1 MDAEQ
6 PVPGLKRQRGDDDGT
21 SSSGGSEGERPQLL
35 DAEREPPG
43 GADADADAAD
53 QPRLRR
59 RLSANAAAS
68 PAEHNAAGDA
78 GGGSGSG
85 SQRFAVQ
92 GVSSAAGTG
101 GGPTAAAGAGASD
114 QPGGSGSDRGN
125 GGSGLGRAGAA
136 GGGIGSD
143 DPTSFLELLLLSCSS
158 KKITGSR
165 ALKRMFP
172 TVVHT
177 MREEGANSA
186 TVQLFRKVGGEEQS
200 YDLKLRRGAQGDL
213 CLGAGGMQLRND
225 LGLKDGDTL
234 RVAVLPS
241 GRNVIIAANGAA
253 AAGYCSRVCLTAS
266 DISSAAGQFQ
276 APFFQ
281 MQGLLGPHIASQPEK
296 RFKVQLDPPAAAAA
310 AKEDI
315 DLQGA
320 ELYSSEFTNR
330 ALTWRVSKLA
340 PWLERQGAVPGDFVR
355 LWVVQQQPQQR
366 EEGQEQPLVIYF
378 RHERAAEN
386 NGPDGTAT
394 TAAGAGGGAAA
405 AGDSAAGQPPPQQ
418 QQRQQGQQQPTSQ
431 SAGPSG
437 VGMLPPPPPQPQLQP
452 SMAPVKVEPAGPL
465 GPTGGAGT
473 TAATGALG
481 PQLLAPIPQQPPPP
495 PPPPQQQQEAEQQ
508 QQQQVPQHL
517 LPSASAG
524 EVPAAAATFLEHQ
537 EGVVG
542 LMGDMASLLTCP
554 DELGYDDVE
563 VAVGVRRFRCHR
575 LILSARCLYFRR
587 LFTGGSADSGARQVV
602 LQDAD
607 PDAFELL
614 LRYMY
619 TGDMTFPPH
628 LMRAVAELANR
639 LLLPKVVHH
648 VHRRLLAAAQPAG
661 VVADMLWAHQQGF
674 QELLGGLKD
683 WYLGHQAEVLAAAG
697 DSVRQLSVA
706 APSLMYDL
714 HCATVRQADRRQ

>member
-85 SQRFAVQ
+85 SQR
-92 GVSSAAGTG
+92 
-101 GGPTAAAGAGASD
+101 
-114 QPGGSGSDRGN
+114 PGGSGSDRGN

-366 EEGQEQPLVIYF
+366 EEGQEQPLGLQRIM
-378 RHERAAEN
+378 A
-386 NGPDGTAT
+386 PDGTAT
-394 TAAGAGGGAAA
+394 TAAGAGGGCQQLS
-405 AGDSAAGQPPPQQ
+405 GDSAAGQPPPQQ
-418 QQRQQGQQQPTSQ
+418 QQPAAGAAAADQSVGGPHQGW
-431 SAGPSG
+431 GCCHH
-437 VGMLPPPPPQPQLQP
+437 PPPPQPQLQP
-452 SMAPVKVEPAGPL
+452 SMAPVKARERQ
-465 GPTGGAGT
+465 
-473 TAATGALG
+473 
-481 PQLLAPIPQQPPPP
+481 PQQGLSGHSCLRQYHKQPPPP
-495 PPPPQQQQEAEQQ
+495 PPPPQQ
-508 QQQQVPQHL
+508 
-517 LPSASAG
+517 
-524 EVPAAAATFLEHQ
+524 
-537 EGVVG
+537 
-542 LMGDMASLLTCP
+542 
-554 DELGYDDVE
+554 
-563 VAVGVRRFRCHR
+563 HR
-575 LILSARCLYFRR
+575 
-587 LFTGGSADSGARQVV
+587 
-602 LQDAD
+602 
-607 PDAFELL
+607 
-614 LRYMY
+614 
-619 TGDMTFPPH
+619 
-628 LMRAVAELANR
+628 
-639 LLLPKVVHH
+639 
-648 VHRRLLAAAQPAG
+648 
-661 VVADMLWAHQQGF
+661 
-674 QELLGGLKD
+674 
-683 WYLGHQAEVLAAAG
+683 
-697 DSVRQLSVA
+697 
-706 APSLMYDL
+706 
-714 HCATVRQADRRQ
+714 